1 MKEQIKQRTKQAAV
15 RVARLCAK
23 LPRNV
28 ASYAYSSQVIR
39 SSSSVGANY
48 RAACLA
54 KSTKDF
60 INKLKIVEEESDETI
75 YFLELI
81 KEVFQIHDDEIVF
94 LIKEYNEILA
104 IIISS
109 IKTVKVNQAKR

>member
-1 MKEQIKQRTKQAAV
+1 MKEQIKERTKQLAV
-15 RVARLCAK
+15 RVARLCFQ
-23 LPRNV
+23 LPKNV
-28 ASYAYSSQVIR
+28 AAYAYSNQVVR

-54 KSTKDF
+54 KSSKDF
-60 INKLKIVEEESDETI
+60 INKLKIVEEEADETI

-81 KEVFQIHDDEIVF
+81 DEIFDTNSQEVKM
-94 LIKEYNEILA
+94 LINEYKEILA

-109 IKTVKVNQAKR
+109 IKTARKNHL